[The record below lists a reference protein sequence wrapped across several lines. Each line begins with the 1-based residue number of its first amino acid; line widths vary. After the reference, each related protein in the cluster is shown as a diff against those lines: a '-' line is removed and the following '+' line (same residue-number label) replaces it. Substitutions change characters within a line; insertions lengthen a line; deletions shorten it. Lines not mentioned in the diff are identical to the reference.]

1 MNYENRRYLIIP
13 TSITGSIN
21 FNEVHET
28 SSETLRLSVDG
39 TKTFVKY
46 EVTIV
51 NEPIIYSGYDMESG
65 EEIQSITPAGIYGR
79 PSIYNPEYPELNHS
93 QILEVLSGEEWTIP
107 MEEEMYMSGSGG

>member
-13 TSITGSIN
+13 TSTTGSIN

-46 EVTIV
+46 DLP
-51 NEPIIYSGYDMESG
+51 N
-65 EEIQSITPAGIYGR
+65 R
-79 PSIYNPEYPELNHS
+79 PSVYSEEYEELTHS
-93 QILEVLSGEEWTIP
+93 QILEVLSGEEWTAPI
-107 MEEEMYMSGSGG
+107 EEEME

>member
-1 MNYENRRYLIIP
+1 MTYENRRYLIIP

-21 FNEVHET
+21 FSQVGET
-28 SSETLRLSVDG
+28 SIETLRLSVDG

-51 NEPIIYSGYDMESG
+51 NEPITYNGYDMESG

-79 PSIYNPEYPELNHS
+79 PSFYNVEYPELTHS
-93 QILEVLSGEEWTIP
+93 EILEVLSGEEWTTP
-107 MEEEMYMSGSGG
+107 MEEEME